1 MGSTPFLFKS
11 VVLKIIAFCQVNHVF
26 LQVNYD
32 KHSSFEFLIWL
43 QFSKF
48 WFRKSEKLP
57 CKSLEEIFNMFLS
70 AVAVFQSRETSFQ
83 IFLTCS
89 FQKVKPPSNRC
100 NSSQHLPAYR
110 GKWKSWRA
118 SKRFILLA
126 RLGKLPCHKKLGIF
140 KFMFSL
146 SDINFL

>member
-11 VVLKIIAFCQVNHVF
+11 VVLKIIAFCQVNHVSF
-26 LQVNYD
+26 QVNYD
-32 KHSSFEFLIWL
+32 KHSSFEFLTWL
-43 QFSKF
+43 QFWKF
-48 WFRKSEKLP
+48 WFRKFEKRP
-57 CKSLEEIFNMFLS
+57 CKSLQEICNMFLM
-70 AVAVFQSRETSFQ
+70 AVAIFQSRETSFQ
-83 IFLTCS
+83 IFLTSCS
-89 FQKVKPPSNRC
+89 FQKVKPPQVNTC
-100 NSSQHLPAYR
+100 LLAR
-110 GKWKSWRA
+110 GKWISWRA